1 MVSSLDLQ
9 SSNTSSNLVGNAI
22 MLLWYMGY
30 DTGAQAGEDGSS
42 PSRGFKYGFLKSGAR
57 ANRAVPTIDTC
68 FLTLIF

>member
-9 SSNTSSNLVGNAI
+9 PSNTSSNLVGNAT

-42 PSRGFKYGFLKSGAR
+42 PSRGLKYGFV
-57 ANRAVPTIDTC
+57 VPKKTTTIYVAKKNG
-68 FLTLIF
+68 FVVFR